1 MPTEFEIDVATPADA
16 AAVDA
21 LLAAS
26 YPVLMSPGY
35 DAAVLAAALPHMTQ
49 SSPTLLSSGTYYLA
63 TAVTG
68 DVVGAGGWTRERPGS
83 GEVVPELGHVRHFAT
98 HPDWTGRGVGRAIYA
113 RCAEAAR
120 TAGVKRFECYAS
132 LNAEGFYTALG
143 FTLLRHI
150 EVPMGPVTT
159 FPGALMMRS
168 L

>member
-1 MPTEFEIDVATPADA
+1 MPAEFEISIAKPADA

-26 YPVLMSPGY
+26 YPVLMRPGY
-35 DAAVLAAALPHMTQ
+35 EPAILAAALPHMTR
-49 SSPTLLSSGTYYLA
+49 SSPTLLSSDTYYLA
-63 TAVTG
+63 RSATG

-83 GEVVPELGHVRHFAT
+83 GEVVPELGHIRHFAT
-98 HPDWTGRGVGRAIYA
+98 HPDWVGRGVGRQIFG

-120 TAGVKRFECYAS
+120 AAGIRRFECSAS
-132 LNAEGFYTALG
+132 LNAEGFYAALG
-143 FTLLRHI
+143 FNRLGYI
-150 EVPMGPVTT
+150 EVQMGPVTT